1 MPATAFVTKKHY
13 CNFVV
18 WSSSEIHIELII
30 LDKSLIQT
38 CSNPGCLQIL
48 ENLCATRAIG
58 GANGILDY
66 KLGMACGSIVRK
78 KKGEK

>member
-1 MPATAFVTKKHY
+1 MPTTAFVTKKHY
-13 CNFVV
+13 CDFVV
-18 WSSSEIHIELII
+18 WSSSEIHIEQNT

-38 CSNPGCLQIL
+38 ANSCCLQIL
-48 ENLCATRAIG
+48 ENLCATRAMG

-66 KLGMACGSIVRK
+66 KLGMACGAIVRK